1 MQNAK
6 IHQNR
11 SAAPSKARAAIA
23 KLQALL
29 VRAPT
34 EAIVAY
40 ASATLVSIDTI
51 KKANAFGL
59 GSPYRQAYF
68 LLGLLSASPELV
80 EPHDLTPSEYA
91 DLPPLLDAAFSA
103 YTEEILVHERDGRPL
118 TADEERDIEIAGPE
132 FIKHHMTGR
141 LAVFEQIE
149 ERIRGVFSPLDQKM
163 RAAVGFTALEAIEIM
178 KWIVDEVVRRLD
190 EHGWFN
196 DELRSAWKQWR
207 TTARVATSLAELESG
222 PAFERAKAAAQA
234 AHDTLRTMNA
244 FSRSDLRARFGATG
258 DAFLAR
264 FVSRRGDNPGF
275 RSVTDRN
282 PVRYAPLFAIDG
294 EFVVLP
300 LANALYEGVYDALV
314 AVGAREIGA
323 PFFKARSRYV
333 ERRLGEVIRNL
344 FPPSANVLYNCYET
358 ADLHHEHDV
367 VVLHERALYV
377 FEAKGTPP
385 IEPPTDVRSAAVRL
399 RRAFADKDRGIQKG
413 FGQARHLLDRLLH
426 GGEIVLYGAN
436 RLPVLRISPK
446 DVDESFAIVVT
457 ADDFGLLAVD
467 LSILLEKH
475 ADCPYPWVV
484 NLFDFE
490 TLIDAFHAREWSV
503 AEFKR
508 FLAERALLHGR
519 VFEADELAVAG
530 AFVTYGSFRHFKLKP
545 NEKYMFKGAD
555 VFDDLYLAK
564 HGGPSVTFDQ
574 AKKPV
579 TTDFRTEVEKAMRHR
594 TARHRRKVGRNER
607 CLCGST
613 LKYKKCCGRP

>member
-1 MQNAK
+1 MYNAK
-6 IHQNR
+6 IHSNPR
-11 SAAPSKARAAIA
+11 DVPSKARAAVA

-29 VRAPT
+29 LRAPT

-68 LLGLLSASPELV
+68 LLGLLSASQEPV
-80 EPHDLTPSEYA
+80 EPRDLTPSEYA
-91 DLPPLLDAAFSA
+91 DLPRLLDAAFSA
-103 YTEEILVHERDGRPL
+103 YTEDIFLHARDGRPL

-163 RAAVGFTALEAIEIM
+163 RAIVGFTALEAIEIM
-178 KWIVDEVVRRLD
+178 QWIVAEVVRRLD
-190 EHGWFN
+190 EHGQFN
-196 DELRSAWKQWR
+196 DELHAAWKEWQ
-207 TTARVATSLAELESG
+207 TTARSATSLAELESG
-222 PAFERAKAAAQA
+222 PAFERARAAAQGVQE
-234 AHDTLRTMNA
+234 TLRTMNA
-244 FSRSDLRARFGATG
+244 FSRSDLRARFGASG

-264 FVSRRGDNPGF
+264 FVSRRGDNPGYC
-275 RSVTDRN
+275 SVTDRN
-282 PVRYAPLFAIDG
+282 PVRYAPLFAIDD
-294 EFVVLP
+294 EHVVMP
-300 LANALYEGVYDALV
+300 LGNAFYEGVYDALV
-314 AVGAREIGA
+314 AVGARAIGE

-333 ERRLGEVIRNL
+333 ECQLVDLVRKL
-344 FPPSANVLYNCYET
+344 FPSSATVLHNCYET

-367 VVLHERALYV
+367 VVLHDRSLYI

-385 IEPPTDVRSAAVRL
+385 IEPPTNIRIAAMRL
-399 RRAFADKDRGIQKG
+399 RQAFADKDRGIQKG
-413 FGQARHLLDRLLH
+413 FGQSRHLLDRLADD
-426 GGEIVLYGAN
+426 GEIVLYGAN
-436 RLPVLRISPK
+436 RLPVLRISPQ

-467 LSILLEKH
+467 LSILLEKN

-490 TLIDAFHAREWSV
+490 TLIDAFHARAWGET
-503 AEFKR
+503 EFRR

-519 VFEADELAVAG
+519 VVEADELAVAG

-564 HGGPSVTFDQ
+564 HGGPRVTFDQ
-574 AKKPV
+574 AKRPV
-579 TTDFRTEVEKAMRHR
+579 ITDFRAEVEKAVRHR
-594 TARHRRKVGRNER
+594 TAEHRGKVGRNER

-613 LKYKKCCGRP
+613 LKYK